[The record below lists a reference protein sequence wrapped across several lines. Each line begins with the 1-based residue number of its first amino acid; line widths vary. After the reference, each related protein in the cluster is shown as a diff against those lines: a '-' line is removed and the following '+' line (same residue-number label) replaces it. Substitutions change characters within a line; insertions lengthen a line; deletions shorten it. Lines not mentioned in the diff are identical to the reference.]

1 MDFSLTDEQRM
12 IRANV
17 ERFVEKS
24 YGFERY
30 LATLA
35 KPSQSDPAV
44 WAQFAEFGW
53 LSLPMP
59 ESAGGLGGSAV
70 DTMLVAEGLGAGLVI
85 EPYVANVVLSG
96 KLVAL
101 AGSAA
106 QQETLLGRLVDGTG
120 RLATGFQE
128 RGARYDVRHCATR
141 AEATDAGYRLNGAKA
156 FLLDAPSAERLI
168 VAARTAGDTDD
179 EDGISLFVVEA
190 QAAGV
195 SLRPYAVMGG
205 GVAADLQLDNVE
217 VGTDAL
223 LGEPGQGLAAL
234 ERALDHATAAAC
246 AEALGGMQALLRRTT
261 EFARV
266 RKQFGAPIGA
276 FQVLQHRMV
285 DMFNALEQ
293 SRSLVYMV
301 SMLVDSD
308 DSRERRKAVSA
319 AKAYLGK
326 ASKFVAQQAVQ
337 IHGGIGMTEE
347 LDVGHYFR
355 RLTAFGNLYGDRRH
369 HVRRFAELAAADEM
383 AD

>member
-12 IRANV
+12 IRDSV
-17 ERFVEKS
+17 ERFVDKS

-35 KPSQSDPAV
+35 APSQSDPAV

-53 LSLPMP
+53 LGLPLP

-70 DTMLVAEGLGAGLVI
+70 DTMLVAEGLGAGLII
-85 EPYVANVVLSG
+85 EPYIANVVLSG

-106 QQETLLGRLVDGTG
+106 QQEALLSGVVAGTD
-120 RLATGFQE
+120 RLATGFHE
-128 RGARYDVRHCATR
+128 RGTRYDLRHCATR

-156 FLLDAPSAERLI
+156 FLLDAPNAERLI

-179 EDGISLFVVEA
+179 QHGIGLFVVDPK
-190 QAAGV
+190 AAGV
-195 SLRPYAVMGG
+195 SLRPYAVLGG
-205 GVAADLQLDNVE
+205 GVAADLQLDDVE
-217 VGTDAL
+217 VGADAL
-223 LGEPGQGLAAL
+223 LGEPGQGFEAL
-234 ERALDHATAAAC
+234 ERALEYATAAAC
-246 AEALGGMQALLRRTT
+246 AEALGAMQALLHRTV
-261 EFARV
+261 EYAKV
-266 RKQFGAPIGA
+266 RKQFGVPIGS
-276 FQVLQHRMV
+276 FQALQHRMV
-285 DMFNALEQ
+285 DMFNAVEQ
-293 SRSLVYMV
+293 SRSLVYMA
-301 SMLVDSD
+301 SILVDGD
-308 DSRERRKAVSA
+308 DSHERRKAVSA

-326 ASKFVAQQAVQ
+326 ASRFVAQQAVQ

-369 HVRRFAELAAADEM
+369 HVRRFAELAM